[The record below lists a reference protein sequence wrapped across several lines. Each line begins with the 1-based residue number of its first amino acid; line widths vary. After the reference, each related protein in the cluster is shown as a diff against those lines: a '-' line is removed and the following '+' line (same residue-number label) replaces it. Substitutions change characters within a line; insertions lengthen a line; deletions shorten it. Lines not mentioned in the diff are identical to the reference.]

1 MKVKM
6 RLPDGEG
13 GEVVLLLIG
22 RPTALC
28 GVVCEEIAGLIA
40 RVAADNAKRAG
51 ALAAAAD
58 RPTMTD
64 AEVAA
69 QRESWVRGEM
79 GMAEAARADG
89 EETIRRV
96 VAAGRRMDQPPR
108 AHRAVPGVP
117 EEGGGMISGKMRVM
131 AERLIARTNAHI
143 TDYLN
148 VDGYPPEAL
157 NVADLSCRHVRF
169 CISDDGDWWI
179 EAVVDGA
186 GHSPKFRDFVAGSLG
201 AEGFCPVFV
210 CTGEAE

>member
-1 MKVKM
+1 M

-89 EETIRRV
+89 DET
-96 VAAGRRMDQPPR
+96 R
-108 AHRAVPGVP
+108 A
-117 EEGGGMISGKMRVM
+117 
-131 AERLIARTNAHI
+131 RL
-143 TDYLN
+143 
-148 VDGYPPEAL
+148 
-157 NVADLSCRHVRF
+157 
-169 CISDDGDWWI
+169 
-179 EAVVDGA
+179 
-186 GHSPKFRDFVAGSLG
+186 
-201 AEGFCPVFV
+201 
-210 CTGEAE
+210 

>member
-51 ALAAAAD
+51 ALAAAA
-58 RPTMTD
+58 
-64 AEVAA
+64 
-69 QRESWVRGEM
+69 
-79 GMAEAARADG
+79 
-89 EETIRRV
+89 
-96 VAAGRRMDQPPR
+96 GRRMDQPPR
-108 AHRAVPGVP
+108 AHRAVSGVP
-117 EEGGGMISGKMRVM
+117 EEGGRMISGKMRVM

-169 CISDDGDWWI
+169 CIGDDGDWWI

-186 GHSPKFRDFVAGSLG
+186 GHSPKFRDFLAGSLG
-201 AEGFCPVFV
+201 AEGFWPVFV

>member
-1 MKVKM
+1 VKVKM

-89 EETIRRV
+89 GGHTINVTVRNDSGGEIDVSRRDHARGV
-96 VAAGRRMDQPPR
+96 ILELMRR
-108 AHRAVPGVP
+108 
-117 EEGGGMISGKMRVM
+117 GK
-131 AERLIARTNAHI
+131 
-143 TDYLN
+143 
-148 VDGYPPEAL
+148 P
-157 NVADLSCRHVRF
+157 
-169 CISDDGDWWI
+169 
-179 EAVVDGA
+179 
-186 GHSPKFRDFVAGSLG
+186 
-201 AEGFCPVFV
+201 
-210 CTGEAE
+210 